1 MSVNKMKKRNM
12 RLLSVILSL
21 ILVFQVMPAGVFANE
36 ISEEEMATVI
46 EEVTET
52 AAEVELVEDETVEE
66 ENNEE
71 MVAEV
76 SEEALQ
82 GHGRSVPAPDGGR
95 VGVCRPPAGRH
106 GRRRLGMVHRPLDRG
121 SGLPSCHQS
130 SGTRDGGPVCP
141 SRR

>member
-1 MSVNKMKKRNM
+1 MKKRNM

-71 MVAEV
+71 MIAEV
-76 SEEALQ
+76 SEEA
-82 GHGRSVPAPDGGR
+82 SEENIIVE
-95 VGVCRPPAGRH
+95 
-106 GRRRLGMVHRPLDRG
+106 
-121 SGLPSCHQS
+121 
-130 SGTRDGGPVCP
+130 
-141 SRR
+141 